1 MTPEPQAKVV
11 PTQVEVTVIFVSTAT
26 MKDPMVVAKEHLAGP
41 NGELHEQVVL
51 FQNLLHLLK
60 RLLLSRGQG

>member
-26 MKDPMVVAKEHLAGP
+26 MKDPMVVAKEHLAGLDRKFHP
-41 NGELHEQVVL
+41 QVFL
-51 FQNLLHLLK
+51 FE
-60 RLLLSRGQG
+60 